1 MTSREFCYWLQGFFE
16 IEGKARSVNSALED
30 SLNAAQ
36 VDAIRAHLNLVFVH
50 EIDPSAGDAIE
61 QAKLNAVHQGVSK
74 EEVQQA
80 IKEAIDKLPRPTI
93 GGHGPGGTLL
103 RC

>member
-16 IEGKARSVNSALED
+16 IEGKARSANSALED

-50 EIDPSAGDAIE
+50 EIDPSAGGTAE
-61 QAKLNAVHQGVSK
+61 QAKLDAVHEGVSK
-74 EEVQQA
+74 EDVQKA
-80 IKEAIDKLPRPTI
+80 IKDALDKLPRPPI
-93 GGHGPGGTLL
+93 GGAGPNGTLI

>member
-16 IEGKARSVNSALED
+16 IEGKARSTNGALEG
-30 SLNAAQ
+30 SLNPAQ

-50 EIDPSAGDAIE
+50 EIDPSAGDVVE
-61 QAKLNAVHQGVSK
+61 QAKLDAVHQGVTK
-74 EEVQQA
+74 EEVRQA
-80 IKEAIDKLPRPTI
+80 IKKALDELPRPPRPTGEPI
-93 GGHGPGGTLL
+93 M